1 MQNKDIDVIEK
12 HVMEYATGQDAI
24 RKRARLLTDTE
35 LSEAVEKSLAMLK
48 ERLPNSDAAMIGK
61 IMRMAKENRQLQ
73 ESLFATDN
81 ILNNAFDRIIVSPS
95 DGMIIKLRMMEKDVK
110 EYTSHIHQIVMI
122 KNVAEKDISYLK
134 KTLDTQQKLA
144 SGVIIFLSIVIVLL
158 ILCAV
163 LK

>member
-1 MQNKDIDVIEK
+1 
-12 HVMEYATGQDAI
+12 MEYATGQDAI

-95 DGMIIKLRMMEKDVK
+95 DGMIIKLRMME
-110 EYTSHIHQIVMI
+110 
-122 KNVAEKDISYLK
+122 
-134 KTLDTQQKLA
+134 
-144 SGVIIFLSIVIVLL
+144 
-158 ILCAV
+158 
-163 LK
+163 